1 MPSSPAAPASL
12 LPTSSALARLRNAV
26 KRQAK
31 AALPPLLFLALAG
44 YFAWNATRGDLGLR
58 AYAAREQ
65 DLARAEAARALAAE
79 DVTIWQLRIAALRPE
94 HLDADVI
101 DERARA
107 MLNLA
112 EPADI
117 VVPYGSLGPAY

>member
-1 MPSSPAAPASL
+1 MPPSLAPPSL
-12 LPTSSALARLRNAV
+12 TPPSLTGLRNTV

-65 DLARAEAARALAAE
+65 DLARAETARAQAAE
-79 DVTIWQLRIAALRPE
+79 DVATWQRRVAALRPE
-94 HLDADVI
+94 HLDADVV

-112 EPADI
+112 DPADI
-117 VVPYGSLGPAY
+117 VVPYGGLGPVF

>member
-1 MPSSPAAPASL
+1 MSLSPSRIGK
-12 LPTSSALARLRNAV
+12 TV

-44 YFAWNATRGDLGLR
+44 YFVANAARGDLGLR

-65 DLARAEAARALAAE
+65 DLARAIAARTKAAA
-79 DVTIWQLRIAALRPE
+79 DVATWQRRVGSLRAE
-94 HLDADVI
+94 HLDADVL

-112 EPADI
+112 EPGEI
-117 VVPYGSLGPAY
+117 IVPYGTLGPLY

>member
-1 MPSSPAAPASL
+1 MPPSLAPPSL
-12 LPTSSALARLRNAV
+12 TPPSLTGLRNTV

-58 AYAAREQ
+58 DYAAREQ
-65 DLARAEAARALAAE
+65 DLARAETARAQAAE
-79 DVTIWQLRIAALRPE
+79 DVATWQRRVAALRPE

-112 EPADI
+112 DPADI
-117 VVPYGSLGPAY
+117 VVPYGGLGPVF

>member
-1 MPSSPAAPASL
+1 MPPSLAPPSL
-12 LPTSSALARLRNAV
+12 TPPSLTGLRNTV

-65 DLARAEAARALAAE
+65 DLARAETARAQAAE
-79 DVTIWQLRIAALRPE
+79 DVATWQRRVAALRPE

-112 EPADI
+112 DPADI
-117 VVPYGSLGPAY
+117 VVPYGGLGPVF

>member
-1 MPSSPAAPASL
+1 MSL
-12 LPTSSALARLRNAV
+12 SLIRLRHSL
-26 KRQAK
+26 KREAK
-31 AALPPLLFLALAG
+31 AALPPLVFLALAG

-65 DLARAEAARALAAE
+65 DLARAEAVRAEVATEVA
-79 DVTIWQLRIAALRPE
+79 TWQRRVAALRPE

-112 EPADI
+112 DPADI
-117 VVPYGSLGPAY
+117 VVPYGSLGPAF

>member
-1 MPSSPAAPASL
+1 MSPS
-12 LPTSSALARLRNAV
+12 LARLRNSM
-26 KRQAK
+26 KRQTK

-65 DLARAEAARALAAE
+65 DLARAEAQRAMAAE
-79 DVTIWQLRIAALRPE
+79 DVTTWQRRIAALRAE
-94 HLDADVI
+94 HLDPDVI

-112 EPADI
+112 DPTDI
-117 VVPYGSLGPAY
+117 VVPFGRLGPAY

>member
-1 MPSSPAAPASL
+1 MSPSLAAPSSAVRS
-12 LPTSSALARLRNAV
+12 LARLRASL
-26 KRQAK
+26 KRQMK

-65 DLARAEAARALAAE
+65 DLARAEAMQALAAE
-79 DVTIWQLRIAALRPE
+79 DVTTWQRRIAALRAA

-101 DERARA
+101 DERTRA
-107 MLNLA
+107 LLNLGD
-112 EPADI
+112 PDDI
-117 VVPYGSLGPAY
+117 VVPYGSLGPVY

>member
-1 MPSSPAAPASL
+1 MPPSLAAPRSPAPSL
-12 LPTSSALARLRNAV
+12 TRLRNTM

-31 AALPPLLFLALAG
+31 AVLPPLLFLSLAG

-58 AYAAREQ
+58 AYAARER
-65 DLARAEAARALAAE
+65 DLARADAAQAQAAE
-79 DVTIWQLRIAALRPE
+79 DVATWQRRIAALRPE

-117 VVPYGSLGPAY
+117 VVPYGGLGPAF